1 MKNGREPVGG
11 AVSRR
16 TAAPRG
22 STAWGNIGMKDHK
35 PDQKPTLMQ
44 VIGSVLAAAVGIQS
58 RKNRER
64 DFKHGKASS
73 FVIAGALF
81 AVLFVI
87 TVFSVVHFVLMRAGG

>member
-1 MKNGREPVGG
+1 MKNDK
-11 AVSRR
+11 S
-16 TAAPRG
+16 
-22 STAWGNIGMKDHK
+22 S
-35 PDQKPTLMQ
+35 DQKPTLLQ
-44 VIGSVLAAAVGIQS
+44 LIGSVLSAAVGIQS

-87 TVFSVVHFVLMRAGG
+87 TVFSIVHFVLSQAGS